1 MKKTCIN
8 GTKRKT
14 MRELY
19 LVHNVRKRPIG
30 ILQGTQN
37 QSVLFVVDVQSV
49 CRPRRGVVV
58 HSHLQTSGSVEP
70 LCDFLSCNTRNSLYT
85 GIPP

>member
-1 MKKTCIN
+1 MKKQCIN

-19 LVHNVRKRPIG
+19 LVHNVRKRSIG

-37 QSVLFVVDVQSV
+37 QSVLSIVNVQPI
-49 CRPRRGVVV
+49 CRSRRGVVV
-58 HSHLQTSGSVEP
+58 HSRLQTSGSVEP
-70 LCDFLSCNTRNSLYT
+70 LCDFLSCNTKTPLYI